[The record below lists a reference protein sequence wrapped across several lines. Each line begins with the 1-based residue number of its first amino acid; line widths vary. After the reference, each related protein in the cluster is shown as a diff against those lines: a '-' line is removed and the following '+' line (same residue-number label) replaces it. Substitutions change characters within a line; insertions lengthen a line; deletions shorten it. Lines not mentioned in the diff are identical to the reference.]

1 MKVQEEK
8 IRLENDSHFG
18 KISQEFKSLEE
29 AMLQPLR
36 TKLSETSKKLEDS
49 EKKCGEIE
57 KRKEEYKKWFMDL
70 KRKDDKNKQAL
81 ANAGGE

>member
-18 KISQEFKSLEE
+18 KISQEFKQLEE